1 MMMDSYFQMLIPITV
16 PDARAI
22 DPPFQIDH
30 FDLIP
35 DMKPSAENVYS
46 KFTVFVL
53 YCIQESNF

>member
-16 PDARAI
+16 PDARAV

-35 DMKPSAENVYS
+35 DMKPSAENV
-46 KFTVFVL
+46 
-53 YCIQESNF
+53 